1 MGYKIT
7 KRSVTTATTTGM
19 PYPHH
24 RAILSIILLIGLHYR
39 AIELV
44 NGSLLPSAPSF
55 IPRGGS
61 TRALDKDAVNI
72 NNSNNKQQ
80 QHSTPFNLAERE
92 DIVGDGGDGRR
103 EEDSSQAGIENNGNG
118 DTDLAGDTTLY
129 VTKKDGT
136 IEPLDEDKVRA
147 GKHI

>member
-1 MGYKIT
+1 
-7 KRSVTTATTTGM
+7 M
-19 PYPHH
+19 PYPYYH

-72 NNSNNKQQ
+72 NNSKQQQ